1 MTNEEVEAIVAKA
14 VTETLV
20 KLGIETGDYK
30 EMQADFTHLRRW
42 RKSVEQAQSYTFKA
56 VVTTIAA
63 GVMGA
68 IWLGFQA
75 MLHR

>member
-1 MTNEEVEAIVAKA
+1 MTNEEVEVIVAKA

-20 KLGIETGDYK
+20 KLGIEAGDYK

-63 GVMGA
+63 GIMGA

-75 MLHR
+75 MLHK

>member
-1 MTNEEVEAIVAKA
+1 
-14 VTETLV
+14 
-20 KLGIETGDYK
+20 
-30 EMQADFTHLRRW
+30 
-42 RKSVEQAQSYTFKA
+42 VEQAQSYTFKA

-75 MLHR
+75 MLHK

>member
-1 MTNEEVEAIVAKA
+1 MTNEEVEAIVTKA

-42 RKSVEQAQSYTFKA
+42 RRSVEQAQSYTFKA

-75 MLHR
+75 MLHK

>member
-75 MLHR
+75 MLHK

>member
-1 MTNEEVEAIVAKA
+1 MSNEEVEAIVAKA

-20 KLGIETGDYK
+20 KLGIEASDYK

-75 MLHR
+75 MLHK

>member
-42 RKSVEQAQSYTFKA
+42 RRSVEQAQSYTFKA

-75 MLHR
+75 MLHK

>member
-1 MTNEEVEAIVAKA
+1 MSNEEIEAIVAKA
-14 VTETLV
+14 VTETLE
-20 KLGIETGDYK
+20 KLGIEPSDHK
-30 EMQADFTHLRRW
+30 EMQADFNHLRRW

-75 MLHR
+75 MLHK

>member
-20 KLGIETGDYK
+20 KLGIEAGDYK

-63 GVMGA
+63 GIMGA

-75 MLHR
+75 MLHK

>member
-1 MTNEEVEAIVAKA
+1 MTSDEIGAIVSKA
-14 VTETLV
+14 VTETLE
-20 KLGIETGDYK
+20 KLGIEASDYK
-30 EMQADFTHLRRW
+30 EMQADFNHLRRW

-75 MLHR
+75 MLHK

>member
-1 MTNEEVEAIVAKA
+1 MSNEEVEAIVAKA

-20 KLGIETGDYK
+20 KLGIEAGDYK

-63 GVMGA
+63 GIMGA

-75 MLHR
+75 MLHK